1 MKAFILLV
9 LALGLVVLL
18 AWVTPWM
25 VNRDSTLTLLALPF
39 VWLAYLLLAGRVLRG
54 LFRRPLPAPS
64 LARLGEER
72 RD

>member
-9 LALGLVVLL
+9 LALLLVLLL

-25 VNRDSTLTLLALPF
+25 VNRDSTLTLLVLPF

-54 LFRRPLPAPS
+54 LFRRPLPSAQP
-64 LARLGEER
+64 ARLAGER
-72 RD
+72 RS